1 VRKDEKNKIEQI
13 MKSKK
18 QNEKYYVRFYYF
30 HRIIGP
36 EKYYQIGSISV
47 TNEIETQIPKYM
59 DVHMGELN
67 VSIENYQ
74 IYINIFEIESN
85 WARGNKELLE
95 LVIFYDKEK
104 HSEREMPK
112 EIIKLARNFINRL
125 KSNPT
130 RYIAFY
136 IDHLEEFKK
145 NRELI
150 TKEAQSLKKDLA
162 NFYKEINEINLLGPT
177 NDDNQ
182 NYEPNNLLPIFVKI
196 EREIQKLLI
205 KENSHMN

>member
-1 VRKDEKNKIEQI
+1 
-13 MKSKK
+13 
-18 QNEKYYVRFYYF
+18 
-30 HRIIGP
+30 
-36 EKYYQIGSISV
+36 
-47 TNEIETQIPKYM
+47 
-59 DVHMGELN
+59 MGELN

-112 EIIKLARNFINRL
+112 KIIKLARNFINRL

-136 IDHLEEFKK
+136 IDHLEELKK

-150 TKEAQSLKKDLA
+150 TKEAQSLKNNLA
-162 NFYKEINEINLLGPT
+162 NFYKKINEINLLGPT
-177 NDDNQ
+177 KDDNQ
-182 NYEPNNLLPIFVKI
+182 NYEPNNLMQIFVKI

-205 KENSHMN
+205 KENSHIN